1 MMESRAV
8 LESSCSPS
16 VPQERQEYRH
26 SLLGHHSAM
35 LNDTLTEMHDIPTL
49 SPLYETISSLPGPS
63 TMYRDQVPDP
73 SASYDAGRANLT
85 RANLSQHN
93 ATSMT
98 SVDPSPPHQG
108 LMEPNAS
115 SPPEPRFTSA
125 HTASDNL
132 VWQSII
138 AENRGDGD
146 GFQHQTVMPPHIS
159 WTDPALPILT
169 SDAEL
174 AQRHCE
180 HTWTHTA
187 RCLAA

>member
-1 MMESRAV
+1 
-8 LESSCSPS
+8 
-16 VPQERQEYRH
+16 
-26 SLLGHHSAM
+26 M

-73 SASYDAGRANLT
+73 SESQNAGRANLT
-85 RANLSQHN
+85 KANLSQRN

-108 LMEPNAS
+108 LMEPRAPT
-115 SPPEPRFTSA
+115 PPPPRFTSA

-138 AENRGDGD
+138 AENRSNGDC
-146 GFQHQTVMPPHIS
+146 FQHRTVMPPHLS

-169 SDAEL
+169 SDAEF
-174 AQRHCE
+174 AQKQCE
-180 HTWTHTA
+180 HTWTCTV
-187 RCLAA
+187 RCLPA